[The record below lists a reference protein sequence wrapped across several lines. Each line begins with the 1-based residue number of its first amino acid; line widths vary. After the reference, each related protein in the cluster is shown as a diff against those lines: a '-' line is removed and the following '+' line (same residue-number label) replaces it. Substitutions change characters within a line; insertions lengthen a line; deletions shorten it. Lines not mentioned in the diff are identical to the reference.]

1 MQTIKYK
8 KIHIFGASGSGTTT
22 LGKFLSKELGYKHF
36 DTDDY
41 YWIETNPPYQIKRP
55 VEERQKL
62 LLKDLT
68 ETNQWVWSG
77 AMTSW
82 AEPFIPLFDLVVY
95 LWLPKEMRLERLAK
109 REAEDFGDKIL
120 PGGGMYETYLDFMD
134 WARNYDNDNVD
145 FTRCRKNHDLWIKT
159 LPCKVVRIEG
169 DFSLEEKLK
178 IIQTS

>member
-1 MQTIKYK
+1 MESLKYK

-22 LGKFLSKELGYKHF
+22 LGKFLSKKLGYKHF

-41 YWIETNPPYQIKRP
+41 YWIATNPPYQIKRP

-68 ETNQWVWSG
+68 ESDQWVWSG

-82 AEPFIPLFDLVVY
+82 ADPFIELFDLVVY
-95 LWLPKEMRLERLAK
+95 LWVPKEMRLERLAK

-120 PGGGMYETYLDFMD
+120 PGGSMYETYLDFMD
-134 WARNYDNDNVD
+134 WAGNYDNETVD

-159 LPCKVVRIEG
+159 LPCKVVCIEG
-169 DFSLEEKLK
+169 DFSLEEKLE

>member
-22 LGKFLSKELGYKHF
+22 LGRFLSKELGYKHF

-41 YWIETNPPYQIKRP
+41 YWIETNPPYQIKRS

-68 ETNQWVWSG
+68 ESNQWVWSG

-95 LWLPKEMRLERLAK
+95 LWLPKEIRLERLAK

-120 PGGGMYETYLDFMD
+120 PGGAMYETYMDFMD
-134 WARNYDNDNVD
+134 WAGNYDNDNVD
-145 FTRCRKNHDLWIKT
+145 FTRCRKNHNAWIKM
-159 LPCKVVRIEG
+159 LPCKVIRIEG
-169 DFSLEEKLK
+169 DFSLEKKLE
-178 IIQTS
+178 IIETS